1 MVKDLNVKLTLSEET
16 KIGSAI
22 EIKKKRAR
30 SFLEEAIRE
39 RERDSVVGKWIRIDM
54 MKKMRVYL

>member
-39 RERDSVVGKWIRIDM
+39 REREREIVWWENGFELI
-54 MKKMRVYL
+54 